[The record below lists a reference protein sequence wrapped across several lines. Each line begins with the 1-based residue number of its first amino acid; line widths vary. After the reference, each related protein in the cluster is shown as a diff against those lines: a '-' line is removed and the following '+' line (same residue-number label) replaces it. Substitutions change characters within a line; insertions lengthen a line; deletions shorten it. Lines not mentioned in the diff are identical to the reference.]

1 MFCNGGLCSCLTT
14 YIAAE
19 GYCYQKIDPGQPG
32 CVYNEQCASVWPDA
46 FCDTS
51 AGVGTC
57 RCGENKVERATR
69 DGHVCLDVLDANH
82 NTLAIT
88 CPLPEGAGYTS
99 ALSDPKHPRQN
110 DGPGPVLCNTDST
123 NTNQAE
129 ENTGDGNSACL
140 FPSNGQ
146 YIADQYDCV
155 EFVSSLDLTSSG
167 YSEKANGICCPNR
180 AFTCVQPTATGPNP
194 TEPRWWYNSIT
205 GMCQQFL
212 WDPSASGPGEHS
224 PNNFRTVE
232 HCESFCRDT
241 CSRGAPEYVHRSSFL
256 EQTPISGCAQT
267 SACSHNFECKS
278 VGSTQWCCPSVASV
292 CGPVGGRPLD
302 PSVNTRGAVYHA
314 GVEKQGTAT
323 STRFFYDP
331 QSGKC
336 SPFTYLGAGGNYN
349 NFLSRIDCELYC
361 ARCKFRFSDMK
372 YTGDLVQCDRGNPLR
387 IGDVT
392 QSCASNNDCPSS
404 HECKMDQ
411 AVCCP
416 RMHFFLRLIR
426 E

>member
-69 DGHVCLDVLDANH
+69 DGHVCLDVLDANQ

-99 ALSDPKHPRQN
+99 ALSDPKHPRQS

-123 NTNQAE
+123 STNQAD
-129 ENTGDGNSACL
+129 ENVA
-140 FPSNGQ
+140 
-146 YIADQYDCV
+146 
-155 EFVSSLDLTSSG
+155 
-167 YSEKANGICCPNR
+167 
-180 AFTCVQPTATGPNP
+180 
-194 TEPRWWYNSIT
+194 
-205 GMCQQFL
+205 
-212 WDPSASGPGEHS
+212 
-224 PNNFRTVE
+224 
-232 HCESFCRDT
+232 

-256 EQTPISGCAQT
+256 EQTPVSGCSQT
-267 SACSHNFECKS
+267 SACSYNFECKN

-302 PSVNTRGAVYHA
+302 PSVNIRGTVYHT

-323 STRFFYDP
+323 STRFYYDP

-361 ARCKFRFSDMK
+361 AR
-372 YTGDLVQCDRGNPLR
+372 LQCDRGNPLR

-416 RMHFFLRLIR
+416 RMQTICTQPLRVGNCDRSVRRYWYSAATRECQSFEYTGCQGNDNNFETLVDCQTFCKNAARWLEQTMESEPTQSATERISGRHFEHGCRKRISQALPTSAR
-426 E
+426 